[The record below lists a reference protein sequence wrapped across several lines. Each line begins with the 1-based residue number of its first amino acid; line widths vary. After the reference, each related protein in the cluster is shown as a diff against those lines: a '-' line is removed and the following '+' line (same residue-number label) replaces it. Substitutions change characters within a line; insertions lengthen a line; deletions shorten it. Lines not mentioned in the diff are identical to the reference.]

1 MRIPNG
7 LTHAPVTLAD
17 LLRQRASEQP
27 AHEAFTFLPDDPAT
41 GESTRVTYEA
51 LDERARL
58 LAAALHAGGLRPGDR
73 AMLLYAPGPD
83 YLVAFFG
90 CLYAGVVAVPVYP
103 PDLQRWERGVERLRS
118 VARDAE
124 PHCVL
129 TTADIAALAPDLLA
143 QQAPELGRIQWM
155 STDAL
160 AAQEHGTLPELGPDS
175 LAFLQYTSGSTSA
188 PRGVRLTHANLLHNL
203 GLIGDFFELDASSKG
218 VIWLPP
224 YHDMGLIGGVL
235 GPVHGGFPVTLLSPM
250 AFLTDPMRWLRT
262 ISETGA
268 TASGGPNF
276 AFELCARRATPENTH
291 GLDLSAWQV
300 AFCGAEPVRPSTLE
314 RFAEVFAPF
323 GFRHDAFYPCYGLAE
338 ATLIATGGRRGAPPV
353 VREFSRDELAAG
365 RAVPVAGGRALV
377 GCGTGAPD
385 QQLRVVDPNTRLP
398 APDGTVGEVW
408 LSGPS
413 VASGYWKPGETD
425 RDTFAA
431 RLAGADADATDW
443 LRTGDLAFV
452 DAGEVFVTGRRKDL
466 IIVRGR
472 NHYPQDLE
480 LSSENSHP
488 ALRRGGA
495 AAFPVHEDGTEAVV
509 LVQEVDRRYD
519 GADWDELA
527 TAVRRAIAAEHDLA
541 LRDVVLVPA
550 GAVPKTSSGKVQR
563 RACRAA
569 FLDGKLARLGAGP
582 QATAPAGDSGEHTPR
597 TWRAVPAASVGEAL
611 QERIRALLA
620 ARTGTPVPSQAADV
634 PLPALGVDSLHAV
647 ELTQE
652 LRTETGTNLSVS
664 AVLGGTVASLA
675 AAIAAGMRTGSLPEP
690 DTNAQQVRAGTPMTA
705 GQQALWFLQQL
716 EPESTAYMIARA
728 VRLDGPLDVA
738 ALRTAFGLLTARHEA
753 LRTCFPL
760 EGDQPAAR
768 VRDDAAPDFDVRDAT
783 GLSAEALAAELSRA
797 ATEPFDLAA
806 GPLLRVRLLRTAPDR
821 HLMVLTAHHLV
832 VDLWSL
838 SVLVAELQE
847 CYRAARADGVDPL
860 PPAPAFSDFAR
871 WRELRAGDP
880 SRERDWRYWREKLAA
895 PLPELSLPAPATPEA
910 SRAAAANFALDGAL
924 AARVRRYAAESG
936 TTVFTVLLTAYTA
949 LLHRLTGQDDLVVGT
964 PVATREWPGSPDFVG
979 YAVNSVAIRSDL
991 TGDPSFADLVAQTA
1005 DTLSAALD
1013 HRDLPF
1019 PALVE
1024 QLQPHRTLG
1033 RSPVFQTMFVLQNL
1047 RAAQQNSLT
1056 AFAVD
1061 APDAALEFDGLRA
1074 GAAPL
1079 PAVDSQF
1086 DLSLVLAPD
1095 ADALLGRIEY
1105 DPSRVD
1111 RQVAQA
1117 IGERYTTLLRGAL
1130 DDPDGPVARLS
1141 GLTEAERRRTLEEW
1155 NRTERDFGD
1164 ETCLH
1169 QLVLEQAARTPEA
1182 PALRHGTTVLT
1193 YAELAERSLRLANR
1207 LRGAGVGRGDR
1218 VAVFLDRGP
1227 ELVTALLAV
1236 GRTGAAYVPL
1246 DPGYPHARLTA
1257 ILADSCASVVLT
1269 AQSLRTN
1276 LPSTEATVLLADAAA
1291 DDGVAAQ
1298 SADAGPGPTS
1308 EDAAYVLF
1316 TSGSTGRPKGVA
1328 IAHRS
1333 AVNLVR
1339 WALEE
1344 FSREDLT
1351 GVLAATSV
1359 SFDLSVFELFVPL
1372 ACGGT
1377 VILAENALSL
1387 LDHPA
1392 RDLVTLVNTVPSAVE
1407 ELLDNDGLPRTVR
1420 VVNLAGEA
1428 LAPELVARI
1437 RAAGNRDREVYN
1449 LYGPSETTTYST
1461 FVRLVEGE
1469 GVSVGGPV
1477 ANTRVFVLDGELA
1490 PVPVG
1495 VCGELFIGGAGVA
1508 WGYWGQSSLTAERFV
1523 PDVFGGGGGRLYRTG
1538 DVVRWRSDG
1547 CLEFVG
1553 RADQQVKVRGFR
1565 IELGEVE
1572 AVLRGH
1578 AGVRAGVVS
1587 VVGSG
1592 VGARL
1597 VAYVVPDGG
1606 EGGEGFV
1613 ASVRQWCR
1621 GRLPEYMVPSGWVVL
1636 SALPLTPNGKVDR
1649 GALPVAGD
1657 ASAVVADFVAP
1668 VSPTQCRVAEL
1679 WRELLGLER
1688 VGLRDNFFD
1697 LGGHSLLA
1705 ARTVARLRAERGIA
1719 FPLGMLFAHPLL
1731 GDFADRLDE
1740 LTGAPALP
1748 AAIAVS
1754 HRRADEA
1761 YESRATNAQE
1771 RLWFLQQLDPDAG
1784 RAYHLH
1790 GTFRVDGPV
1799 DRVALQRAL
1808 NDVVRRH
1815 HTLRTRF
1822 QRVAAQLRQIVEP
1835 RTAVVLGVADLRGLP
1850 ADRREEAVREAA
1862 REQGRRPFSLER
1874 APLLR
1879 ATLFRLGTAEHVL
1892 AVTTHHIVSDG
1903 WSVQVLVRELIERYE
1918 HHMTG
1923 GPSEPEQSRLQYAD
1937 YAEWARDE
1945 ARSDRLAGQRDYW
1958 TSQLAGLPDLLMPTD
1973 RPRPAVQTFQGA
1985 TVRFPVP
1992 AELVRALRQR
2002 CRDEDVT
2009 LYMAALAA
2017 WTIVLSRHA
2026 NQEDFGVG
2034 TPVANRPLPEL
2045 ESLIG
2050 FFANTVVIRA
2060 DLTEAPSIH
2069 ELLQRLRAVCVDA
2082 YAHSEVPFESV
2093 VEALHPHRTPDRNP
2107 LFQVMFGLHEA
2118 ELGPTGLGEATLTPL
2133 RDDPEGAKFDLSLFL
2148 TQDGEQLQAMLE
2160 YRTSLFDAATVR
2172 RLQQHFLAALVAVA
2186 YDPACPVDEVPL
2198 LSSEER
2204 ERIVVEWNDTDTAV
2218 PEPLLV
2224 PLRLAEQAARTP
2236 QAVAL
2241 EHAAGSLTYRELCQ
2255 RVEQIRRALLRQG
2268 VGHGNRVAVCLERGP
2283 DLVSVLLGVLACGA
2297 AYLPLDPHHPDDRL
2311 RYVLADAEPKLV
2323 VLEDPAAPFAQ
2334 GLATLVPPAPED
2346 GAAGLAPGDIAR
2358 EWCGG
2363 VDPQDLAYLIYTS
2376 GSTGRPKGVMVPHGA
2391 LGNFLTA
2398 MAAQLPLNSDDVFV
2412 AVTTPSFDIAA
2423 LELFLPLTL
2432 GLRTVLA
2439 PWEHTTSGAELA
2451 ALLARS
2457 GATAMQATP
2466 VTWRMLLD
2474 AGWRGS
2480 EGFVALC
2487 GGEALPADVA
2497 DELLRIGVRLWNLY
2511 GPTETTI
2518 WSCATELVEGEG
2530 VSVGGPVANTRV
2542 FVLDGELAPV
2552 PVGVCG
2558 ELFIG
2563 GAGVAWGYWGQS
2575 SLTAERFVPDVFG
2588 GGGGRLYRTGDVVR
2602 WRSDGCLEF
2611 VGRADQQVKVR
2622 GFRIELGEV
2631 EAVLRGHAGVRAGVV
2646 SVVGSGVGARLVA
2659 YVVPDGGEGGEGFVA
2674 SVRQWCRGRLPEYMV
2689 PSGWVVLSALPLT
2702 PNGKVDRGALP
2713 VAGDASAVV
2722 ADFVAPVSPTQ
2733 CRVAE
2738 LWRELLGLE
2747 RVGLRDNFFD
2757 LGGHSLL
2764 AARMVAELRE
2774 TFGADVPMRDV
2785 FLDSTLEAV
2794 SAAVDRARGSTVQG
2808 TGANGAEDSLLD
2820 NLARLPM
2827 GAFEAMLAD
2836 PSLTAPTRGADQ

>member
-7 LTHAPVTLAD
+7 LTHAPETLAD
-17 LLRQRASEQP
+17 LLRQRADQQP
-27 AHEAFTFLPDDPAT
+27 THEAFTFLPDDPAT

-51 LDERARL
+51 LNERARQ
-58 LAAALHAGGLRPGDR
+58 LAAVLHAQGMRPGDR
-73 AMLLYAPGPD
+73 SMLLYAPGPD

-90 CLYAGVVAVPVYP
+90 CLYAGIVAVPVYP
-103 PDLQRWERGVERLRS
+103 PDLQRWERGVERLRA

-124 PHCVL
+124 PRCVL
-129 TTADIAALAPDLLA
+129 TTAEIAALARDLLL
-143 QQAPELGRIQWM
+143 QQAPELGRIEWL
-155 STDAL
+155 STDEL
-160 AAQEHGTLPELGPDS
+160 PAQEYGTLPELGPDS

-203 GLIGDFFELDASSKG
+203 GLISDFFELDARSKG

-276 AFELCARRATPENTH
+276 AFELCARRATPENTR
-291 GLDLSAWQV
+291 GLDLSRWQV
-300 AFCGAEPVRPSTLE
+300 AFCGAEPIRPSTLE

-323 GFRHDAFYPCYGLAE
+323 GFRHDSFYPCYGLAE

-353 VREFSRDELAAG
+353 VRKFARDELAAG
-365 RAVPVAGGRALV
+365 KAVAAADGRALV

-385 QQLRVVDPNTRLP
+385 QRLRVVDPDTRLP
-398 APDGTVGEVW
+398 VPDGTVGEVW

-413 VASGYWKPGETD
+413 VASGYWTPGEAD

-431 RLAGADADATDW
+431 RLANADATAW

-452 DAGEVFVTGRRKDL
+452 DAGEVFVTGRLKDL

-480 LSSENSHP
+480 LTSENSHP

-495 AAFPVHEDGTEAVV
+495 AAFAVQDDGTEAVV
-509 LVQEVDRRYD
+509 IVQEVDRRYD
-519 GADWDELA
+519 GADWDELS
-527 TAVRRAIAAEHDLA
+527 TALARAVAAEHDLA
-541 LRDVVLVPA
+541 VRDVVLVKA
-550 GAVPKTSSGKVQR
+550 GVVPKTSSGKVQR

-569 FLDGKLARLGAGP
+569 FLDGELSRLGGSL
-582 QATAPAGDSGEHTPR
+582 QARPPVDDVSGEHTPQ
-597 TWRAVPAASVGEAL
+597 TWRALPAASVDEAL
-611 QERIRALLA
+611 RERIRAMLA
-620 ARTGTPVPSQAADV
+620 ALTGTAVTAQAVEV
-634 PLPALGVDSLHAV
+634 PLPALGVDSLGAV
-647 ELTQE
+647 ELMQK
-652 LRTETGTNLSVS
+652 LRTETGIDLPVS
-664 AVLGGTVASLA
+664 ALLGGTVASLA
-675 AAIAAGMRTGSLPEP
+675 AEIADRMRTDSPAVP
-690 DTNAQQVRAGTPMTA
+690 DTHARQVRAGTPMTA
-705 GQQALWFLQQL
+705 GQQALWFLQDL
-716 EPESTAYMIARA
+716 EPESTAYLIARA
-728 VRLDGPLDVA
+728 VRLDGALDIE
-738 ALRTAFGLLTARHEA
+738 ALRTAFGLLTSRHEA

-760 EGDQPAAR
+760 EGDQPVAR
-768 VRDDAAPDFDVRDAT
+768 VRDDAVPDFEFRDAT
-783 GLSAEALAAELSRA
+783 GLSPDVLAAELSRA
-797 ATEPFDLAA
+797 ATEPFDLAD
-806 GPLLRVRLLRTAPDR
+806 GPLLRVRLLRTDTDR

-847 CYRAARADGVDPL
+847 CYRAARANGTDPL
-860 PPAPAFSDFAR
+860 PPSPAFSDFAR
-871 WRELRAGDP
+871 WQELRADDP
-880 SRERDWRYWREKLAA
+880 SRERDTRYWCGQLAA
-895 PLPELSLPAPATPEA
+895 PLPELSLPAPVTPEA
-910 SRAAAANFALDGAL
+910 SRAATANFALDGAL
-924 AARVRRYAAESG
+924 AARVRTYAAESG
-936 TTVFTVLLTAYTA
+936 TTVFTVLLAAYTA
-949 LLHRLTGQDDLVVGT
+949 LLHQLTGQDDLVVGT

-991 TGDPSFADLVAQTA
+991 TGGPTFASLVAQTA
-1005 DTLSAALD
+1005 DTLGAALD

-1024 QLQPHRTLG
+1024 QLQPHRTIG

-1047 RAAQQNSLT
+1047 RAAQRNSLT

-1074 GAAPL
+1074 SAVQL
-1079 PAVDSQF
+1079 PAMDSQF

-1111 RQVAQA
+1111 THIAQA
-1117 IGERYTTLLRGAL
+1117 VGERYATLLRNAL
-1130 DDPDGPVARLS
+1130 DAPDGPIAQVS
-1141 GLTEAERRRTLEEW
+1141 GLTEAERRLTLKEW

-1164 ETCLH
+1164 EICLH
-1169 QLVLEQAARTPEA
+1169 DLVLDQAARTPDA
-1182 PALRHGTTVLT
+1182 TALRHGTTALT
-1193 YAELAERSLRLANR
+1193 YAELEERTVRLADR

-1227 ELVTALLAV
+1227 ELVTGLLAV
-1236 GRTGAAYVPL
+1236 LRTGAAYVPL
-1246 DPGYPHARLTA
+1246 DPSYPHARLAA
-1257 ILADSCASVVLT
+1257 IVADSGASVVLT
-1269 AQSLRTN
+1269 AQALRTK
-1276 LPSTEATVLLADAAA
+1276 LPGAEATVLLVDATA
-1291 DDGVAAQ
+1291 DDGVVAQ
-1298 SADAGPGPTS
+1298 SADGAPAPTPG
-1308 EDAAYVLF
+1308 DAAYVLF

-1328 IAHRS
+1328 IAHRN
-1333 AVNLVR
+1333 AVNMVR

-1344 FSREDLT
+1344 FRREDLS
-1351 GVLAATSV
+1351 GVLGATSV
-1359 SFDLSVFELFVPL
+1359 CFDLSVFELFVPL

-1377 VILAENALSL
+1377 VILADNALSL

-1407 ELLDNDGLPRTVR
+1407 ELLHNDGLPRTVR

-1428 LAPELVARI
+1428 LAPQLVARI
-1437 RAAGNRDREVYN
+1437 RAAGPPDREVYN

-1461 FVRLVEGE
+1461 FVRLVEGD

-1477 ANTRVFVLDGELA
+1477 ANTQVFVLDGGLT

-1508 WGYWGQSSLTAERFV
+1508 WGYWGRPSLTAERFV

-1547 CLEFVG
+1547 RLEFVG
-1553 RADQQVKVRGFR
+1553 RADHQVKVRGFR

-1572 AVLRGH
+1572 AVVRRH
-1578 AGVRAGVVS
+1578 TQVRACVVT
-1587 VVGSG
+1587 VAGSG
-1592 VGARL
+1592 AGARL
-1597 VAYVVPDGG
+1597 VAYVVPNQQEDND
-1606 EGGEGFV
+1606 EGFI
-1613 ASVRQWCR
+1613 APVRQWCR
-1621 GRLPEYMVPSGWVVL
+1621 GRLPEYMVPSGWVAL

-1649 GALPVAGD
+1649 AALPDPGG

-1668 VSPTQCRVAEL
+1668 ESQTQHHVAQL
-1679 WRELLGLER
+1679 WQELLGLER

-1705 ARTVARLRAERGIA
+1705 ARTVARLRADREVAI
-1719 FPLGMLFAHPLL
+1719 PLGMLFAHPLL

-1740 LTGAPALP
+1740 FTSAPARP
-1748 AAIAVS
+1748 AAIAAPG
-1754 HRRADEA
+1754 RRGDEA

-1771 RLWFLQQLDPDAG
+1771 RLWFLQQLDPGAG
-1784 RAYHLH
+1784 RAYHVH
-1790 GTFRVDGPV
+1790 GLCRLDGPV

-1808 NDVVRRH
+1808 NDLVRRH

-1822 QRVAAQLRQIVEP
+1822 QRVAAELRQIVEP
-1835 RTAVVLGVADLRGLP
+1835 RTGVVLGVADLRGLP
-1850 ADRREEAVREAA
+1850 AEQRADAVRAAA
-1862 REQGRRPFSLER
+1862 REQGRRPFSLDE

-1879 ATLFRLGTAEHVL
+1879 ATLFRLGAAEHVL

-1918 HHMTG
+1918 HHVAG
-1923 GPSEPEQSRLQYAD
+1923 GPTEEPEQPRLQYAD
-1937 YAEWARDE
+1937 YAEWARTE
-1945 ARSDRLAGQRDYW
+1945 ARSDRLAEQRDYW
-1958 TSQLAGLPDLLMPTD
+1958 TSQLAGLPDLQMPTD
-1973 RPRPAVQTFQGA
+1973 RPRPAVQNFEGA

-1992 AELVRALRQR
+1992 ADLVRALQQR

-2017 WTIVLSRHA
+2017 WTIVLGRHA

-2034 TPVANRPLPEL
+2034 TPMANRPLPEL

-2050 FFANTVVIRA
+2050 FFANTVVVRA
-2060 DLTEAPSIH
+2060 DLTAGPSVR
-2069 ELLQRLRAVCVDA
+2069 ELLRRMRAVCLDA
-2082 YAHSEVPFESV
+2082 YAYSEVPFESL

-2107 LFQVMFGLHEA
+2107 IFQVMFGLHQA
-2118 ELGPTGLGEATLTPL
+2118 DLGPIGLGEATLTPL
-2133 RDDPEGAKFDLSLFL
+2133 QDDPGGAKFDLSLFL

-2172 RLQQHFLAALVAVA
+2172 RLQQHFLAALAAVA
-2186 YDPACPVDEVPL
+2186 YEPACPVDEVPL

-2204 ERIVVEWNDTDTAV
+2204 ERITTEWNDTDTAV
-2218 PEPLLV
+2218 PEPLVV

-2241 EHAAGSLTYRELCQ
+2241 EHAGGSLTYRELCQ
-2255 RVEQIRRALLRQG
+2255 RVEQIRRALRQRG
-2268 VGHGNRVAVCLERGP
+2268 VEHGDRVAVCLERGP

-2311 RYVLADAEPKLV
+2311 GYILADAKPKLV
-2323 VLEDPAAPFAQ
+2323 VLEDPAAPFAA
-2334 GLATLVPPAPED
+2334 GLATLVPPALED
-2346 GAAGLAPGDIAR
+2346 GAPGDVAR
-2358 EWCGG
+2358 EWCGNVG
-2363 VDPQDLAYLIYTS
+2363 PQDLAYLIYTS

-2398 MAAQLPLNSDDVFV
+2398 MAARLPLDGDDVFV

-2432 GLRTVLA
+2432 GMRTVVA
-2439 PWEHTTSGAELA
+2439 SWEHTTSGAELA
-2451 ALLARS
+2451 GLLARS
-2457 GATAMQATP
+2457 EATAMQATP
-2466 VTWRMLLD
+2466 VTWRLLLD
-2474 AGWRGS
+2474 AGWRGPAD
-2480 EGFVALC
+2480 FVALC
-2487 GGEALPADVA
+2487 GGEALPADTA
-2497 DELLRIGVRLWNLY
+2497 DELLRAGVRLWNLY

-2518 WSCATELVEGEG
+2518 WSCATELVEGDG
-2530 VSVGGPVANTRV
+2530 VSVGGPVANTQV
-2542 FVLDGELAPV
+2542 FVLDGGLTPV

-2563 GAGVAWGYWGQS
+2563 GAGVAWGYWGRP

-2602 WRSDGCLEF
+2602 WRSDGRLEF
-2611 VGRADQQVKVR
+2611 VGRADHQVKVR

-2631 EAVLRGHAGVRAGVV
+2631 EAVVRRHTQVRACVV
-2646 SVVGSGVGARLVA
+2646 TVAGSGAGARLVA
-2659 YVVPDGGEGGEGFVA
+2659 YVVPNQQEDNDEGFIA
-2674 SVRQWCRGRLPEYMV
+2674 PVRQWCRGRLPEYMV
-2689 PSGWVVLSALPLT
+2689 PSGWVALSALPLT
-2702 PNGKVDRGALP
+2702 PNGKVDRAALP
-2713 VAGDASAVV
+2713 DPGGASAVV
-2722 ADFVAPVSPTQ
+2722 ADFVAPESQTQ
-2733 CRVAE
+2733 HHVAQ
-2738 LWRELLGLE
+2738 LWQELLGLE

-2774 TFGADVPMRDV
+2774 NLGADVPMRDV

-2794 SAAVDRARGSTVQG
+2794 SAAVDRARGSMAQG
-2808 TGANGAEDSLLD
+2808 TGAHGAEDSLLD
-2820 NLARLPM
+2820 NLARLPL
-2827 GAFEAMLAD
+2827 GSFEAMLAD
-2836 PSLTAPTRGADQ
+2836 PSLTAPTRGAGQ

>member
-7 LTHAPVTLAD
+7 LTHAPETLAD
-17 LLRQRASEQP
+17 LLRQRAHQQP

-41 GESTRVTYEA
+41 GEPTHVTYEA
-51 LDERARL
+51 LDGRARQ
-58 LAAALHAGGLRPGDR
+58 LAAGLHAGGVQPGDR
-73 AMLLYAPGPD
+73 ALLLYAPGPD
-83 YLVAFFG
+83 YLLAFFG

-103 PDLQRWERGVERLRS
+103 PDLQRWERGVERLRA

-129 TTADIAALAPDLLA
+129 TTADITALARDLLA
-143 QQAPELGRIQWM
+143 QQAPELGRIEWM

-160 AAQEHGTLPELGPDS
+160 PAQEHGTLPELAPDS
-175 LAFLQYTSGSTSA
+175 LAFLQYTSGSTSD

-203 GLIGDFFELDASSKG
+203 GLIGDFFDLDARSKG

-262 ISETGA
+262 LSEAGA

-291 GLDLSAWQV
+291 GLDLSRWQV
-300 AFCGAEPVRPSTLE
+300 AFCGAEPIRPSTLE

-323 GFRHDAFYPCYGLAE
+323 GFRHDSFYPCYGLAE

-353 VREFSRDELAAG
+353 VRKFARDELAAG
-365 RAVPVAGGRALV
+365 KAVPAADGRTLV

-385 QQLRVVDPNTRLP
+385 QQLRVVDPDTRLP
-398 APDGTVGEVW
+398 VPDGTVGEVW

-413 VASGYWKPGETD
+413 VASGYWKPGEAD

-466 IIVRGR
+466 IVVRGR

-488 ALRRGGA
+488 GLRRGGA
-495 AAFPVHEDGTEAVV
+495 AAFAVQGDGTEAVV
-509 LVQEVDRRYD
+509 IVQEVDRRYD

-527 TAVRRAIAAEHDLA
+527 TAVRRAVAADNDLA
-541 LRDVVLVPA
+541 VQDVVLVAA

-569 FLDGKLARLGAGP
+569 FLDGKLTRLGAAP
-582 QATAPAGDSGEHTPR
+582 HAAAPAGVSGQHTPQ
-597 TWRAVPAASVGEAL
+597 TWRALPAGSVGEAL

-620 ARTGTPVPSQAADV
+620 ARTGTAVPSEAVDV
-634 PLPALGVDSLHAV
+634 PLPALGVDSLGAV

-652 LRTETGTNLSVS
+652 LRTETGTDLSVS

-675 AAIAAGMRTGSLPEP
+675 AEIADRMRTGSPAGP

-716 EPESTAYMIARA
+716 EPESTAYLIARA
-728 VRLDGPLDVA
+728 VRLDGALDVE
-738 ALRTAFGLLTARHEA
+738 ALRAAFGLLSSRHEA

-760 EGDQPAAR
+760 EGDQPVAR
-768 VRDDAAPDFDVRDAT
+768 VRDEAAPDFDSRDAT
-783 GLSAEALAAELSRA
+783 GLSADALAAELSWA
-797 ATEPFDLAA
+797 ATEPFDLAD
-806 GPLLRVRLLRTAPDR
+806 GPLLRVRLLRTAPDS
-821 HLMVLTAHHLV
+821 HLMVLTVHHLV

-847 CYRAARADGVDPL
+847 CYRAARADGADPL

-871 WRELRAGDP
+871 WQELRADDP

-895 PLPELSLPAPATPEA
+895 PLPELSLPVPVTPGA

-936 TTVFTVLLTAYTA
+936 TTVFTVLLAAYTA

-991 TGDPSFADLVAQTA
+991 TGGPSFTDLVAQTA
-1005 DTLSAALD
+1005 GTLGAALD

-1024 QLQPHRTLG
+1024 QLQPHRTIG
-1033 RSPVFQTMFVLQNL
+1033 RFPVFQTMFVLQNL

-1074 GAAPL
+1074 GAVPL

-1111 RQVAQA
+1111 TQVAQA
-1117 IGERYTTLLRGAL
+1117 VGERYATLLRGAL
-1130 DDPDGPVARLS
+1130 DAPDGPIAQLS
-1141 GLTEAERRRTLEEW
+1141 GLTEAESRLTLEEW
-1155 NRTERDFGD
+1155 NRTQRDFGD

-1169 QLVLEQAARTPEA
+1169 QLVLEQAARTPHA

-1193 YAELAERSLRLANR
+1193 YAELEERTVRLADR

-1236 GRTGAAYVPL
+1236 LRTGAAYVPL
-1246 DPGYPHARLTA
+1246 DPRYPHARLTA
-1257 ILADSCASVVLT
+1257 ILADSGASVVLT
-1269 AQSLRTN
+1269 AHAMRTN
-1276 LPSTEATVLLADAAA
+1276 LPSTEATVLLADATA
-1291 DDGVAAQ
+1291 DDGVVAQ
-1298 SADAGPGPTS
+1298 PADGTPGPTS
-1308 EDAAYVLF
+1308 GDAAYVLF

-1344 FSREDLT
+1344 FRREDLS

-1407 ELLDNDGLPRTVR
+1407 ELLDNDGLPGTVR

-1437 RAAGNRDREVYN
+1437 RAAGTADREIYN

-1477 ANTRVFVLDGELA
+1477 ANTRVFVLDGGLA

-1508 WGYWGQSSLTAERFV
+1508 WGYWGRSSLTAERFV

-1553 RADQQVKVRGFR
+1553 RADHQVKVRGFR

-1572 AVLRGH
+1572 AVVRGH

-1587 VVGSG
+1587 MVGSG
-1592 VGARL
+1592 GGARL
-1597 VAYVVPDGG
+1597 VAYVVPGGAGGG
-1606 EGGEGFV
+1606 EDFV

-1649 GALPVAGD
+1649 GALPDAGG

-1668 VSPTQCRVAEL
+1668 VSKTQCRVAVL
-1679 WRELLGLER
+1679 WQELLGLER

-1705 ARTVARLRAERGIA
+1705 VRTVARLRAERGIEI
-1719 FPLGMLFAHPLL
+1719 PLGMLFAHPLL

-1740 LTGAPALP
+1740 LTGAPAPP
-1748 AAIAVS
+1748 AAIAAPG
-1754 HRRADEA
+1754 RRGDEV

-1771 RLWFLQQLDPDAG
+1771 RLWFLQQLDPGAG

-1808 NDVVRRH
+1808 NDVVQRH

-1822 QRVAAQLRQIVEP
+1822 QRVAAELRQIVEP
-1835 RTAVVLGVADLRGLP
+1835 RTGVVLGVADLRGLP
-1850 ADRREEAVREAA
+1850 AERREEAVRAAA

-1879 ATLFRLGTAEHVL
+1879 ATLFRLGAAEHVL

-1918 HHMTG
+1918 HHVAG
-1923 GPSEPEQSRLQYAD
+1923 GPTEPEQPRLQYAD
-1937 YAEWARDE
+1937 YAEWVRTE
-1945 ARSDRLAGQRDYW
+1945 ARSDRLTEQRDYW
-1958 TSQLAGLPDLLMPTD
+1958 TSQLAGLPDLQMPTD

-2009 LYMAALAA
+2009 LYMATLAA
-2017 WTIVLSRHA
+2017 WTIVLGRHA

-2060 DLTEAPSIH
+2060 DLAEGPSVR
-2069 ELLQRLRAVCVDA
+2069 ELLQRLRAVCLDT
-2082 YAHSEVPFESV
+2082 YAHSEVPFESL

-2118 ELGPTGLGEATLTPL
+2118 ELGPIRLGEATLTPL
-2133 RDDPEGAKFDLSLFL
+2133 QDDPEGAKFDLSLFL

-2172 RLQQHFLAALVAVA
+2172 RLRQHFLAALAAVA
-2186 YDPACPVDEVPL
+2186 YEPACPVDEVPL

-2204 ERIVVEWNDTDTAV
+2204 ERITVEWNDTDTAV

-2236 QAVAL
+2236 QAIAL
-2241 EHAAGSLTYRELCQ
+2241 EHAGGSLTYGELCQ
-2255 RVEQIRRALLRQG
+2255 RVEQIRRALRRQG
-2268 VGHGNRVAVCLERGP
+2268 VGHGDRVAVCLERGP

-2311 RYVLADAEPKLV
+2311 GYVLADAEPKLV
-2323 VLEDPAAPFAQ
+2323 VLEDPAAPFAA
-2334 GLATLVPPAPED
+2334 GLAMLVPPTPED
-2346 GAAGLAPGDIAR
+2346 GAAGLAPGDVAR
-2358 EWCGG
+2358 EWCGD

-2376 GSTGRPKGVMVPHGA
+2376 GSTGRPKGVMVPHRA

-2398 MAAQLPLNSDDVFV
+2398 MAAQLPLNSDDVFM

-2432 GLRTVLA
+2432 GMRTVLA
-2439 PWEHTTSGAELA
+2439 PWEHTTSGTELA
-2451 ALLARS
+2451 GLLARS

-2474 AGWRGS
+2474 AGWRGPAD
-2480 EGFVALC
+2480 FVALC
-2487 GGEALPADVA
+2487 GGEALPGDVA
-2497 DELLRIGVRLWNLY
+2497 DELLRAGVRLWNLY

-2518 WSCATELVEGEG
+2518 WSCATELVEGDG

-2542 FVLDGELAPV
+2542 FVLDGGLAPV

-2563 GAGVAWGYWGQS
+2563 GAGVAWGYWGRS

-2611 VGRADQQVKVR
+2611 VGRADHQVKVR

-2631 EAVLRGHAGVRAGVV
+2631 EAVVRGHAGVRAGVV
-2646 SVVGSGVGARLVA
+2646 SMVGSG
-2659 YVVPDGGEGGEGFVA
+2659 GGLGWW
-2674 SVRQWCRGRLPEYMV
+2674 RMWCRVVRGVVRASLRRCG
-2689 PSGWVVLSALPLT
+2689 SGVV
-2702 PNGKVDRGALP
+2702 GG
-2713 VAGDASAVV
+2713 
-2722 ADFVAPVSPTQ
+2722 
-2733 CRVAE
+2733 CRSTWC
-2738 LWRELLGLE
+2738 L
-2747 RVGLRDNFFD
+2747 RVGWFC
-2757 LGGHSLL
+2757 
-2764 AARMVAELRE
+2764 
-2774 TFGADVPMRDV
+2774 
-2785 FLDSTLEAV
+2785 
-2794 SAAVDRARGSTVQG
+2794 
-2808 TGANGAEDSLLD
+2808 
-2820 NLARLPM
+2820 RLC
-2827 GAFEAMLAD
+2827 
-2836 PSLTAPTRGADQ
+2836 R